1 MQKNIG
7 LVSTQTVLIAL
18 LASVSNAWSDYHPL
32 HYSADT
38 WYGST
43 FWTGPDWTR
52 VGKDWHHP
60 GNETPSVRKFVC
72 PAVGKVKVSGR
83 VFKLHE
89 DGDGIRAIIRHN
101 QKELWRVEIEGRDSK
116 GAEHALE
123 LDVRQGD
130 ELRFIV
136 HKRGGIACDTT
147 GWDPTLAYDGGDSF
161 KASDAFGA
169 KKQGAAG
176 WFYEQEGSSATT
188 PNASIAPPPLEP
200 MSPVFREGLLALG
213 KQLSPESEPELLALV
228 AEEWWREDRLDGSD
242 DAYSAASS
250 KHLAQADKIAV
261 GRSVPLP
268 AGLKRLAGA
277 PVAESPDGMVN
288 HYITIRLLKRELLL
302 SDPLLKFGELLL
314 CKRRTTAYAHLV
326 GQYYGWHQRAGGGLY
341 ALRRPGRSLQTRD
354 LLNGR
359 LPEGSILEPRLS
371 YDGGRVVFAF
381 VKCGHE
387 AVAWQSLSINECGN
401 EDFYLHLYELDLG
414 NASAGGIRQLTQG
427 PYDDMMA
434 EYLPDGGIVFC
445 SSRRKGYSRCFGPQF
460 SKRWDNYTLH
470 RADGDGGNIRTLS
483 YNDVGEWFPAVAN
496 SGEILFARW
505 DYIDR
510 DAVTHQNLWS
520 TRPDGTN
527 PMAVWG
533 NALPK
538 PHCTFQAKPVPDSNK
553 LVFIASAHHSITA
566 GPVCLLDPSVGL
578 NAPEAVERITPLPY
592 PEAEGWKIPEWYES
606 PWPLSENL
614 FLAAYSPNQLKSEGQ
629 HSGGDRNPDD
639 AQRIVLLDRH
649 GNRELIYRDTAIN
662 TTTPI
667 PLRSRKTPP
676 ILASLL
682 PENPPESGE
691 LSVYDIYSGLPGVAR
706 GEIVALR
713 VVQLFP
719 KTTPYANSPR
729 IGVAGEENTRAILG
743 TVPVESDGSAR
754 FIVPAKTKIF
764 FQAIDKNGFARRTMR
779 SSTYLQPGESTSCVG
794 CHEYGK
800 TSTKIRAE
808 MPLAMKRP
816 PSELEPGPLGG
827 RPFGFVE
834 MVQPVF
840 DAKCVSCHGEKEPK
854 GGINLSRTVSGAHGY
869 TASYHSLCYA
879 AGADG
884 KPIRRVSKKSG
895 RPLVGCYPQ
904 RNQIQI
910 TQVDAP
916 ESAIGSPLVQMLR
929 AGHNKVVLSDDE
941 LRPLITWIDLNAVY
955 YGVYEPEEHLAMQ
968 REGKAV
974 PMPAIL

>member
-1 MQKNIG
+1 MKRNSGRFTAWTIVVG
-7 LVSTQTVLIAL
+7 LTAVVWAQEPKAAYPSLR
-18 LASVSNAWSDYHPL
+18 
-32 HYSADT
+32 YSAQK

-60 GNETPSVRKFVC
+60 GETTPSVRRFVC
-72 PAVGKVKVSGR
+72 PTDGKVKVEGR
-83 VFKLHE
+83 VFKRHLE
-89 DGDGIRAIIRHN
+89 GDGIRATIRHN
-101 QKELWRVEIEGRDSK
+101 DREVWRVEIDGADGK
-116 GAEHALE
+116 GKEHALE
-123 LDVRQGD
+123 LEVKQGD
-130 ELRFIV
+130 SLRFVV
-136 HKRGGIACDTT
+136 HKRGGIGCDTT
-147 GWDPTLAYDGGDSF
+147 GWDPAVAYDGGERF
-161 KASDAFGA
+161 LASAAFDA
-169 KKQGAAG
+169 KRQGAGG

-188 PNASIAPPPLEP
+188 PNASIAPPPPEP
-200 MSPVFREGLLALG
+200 MSPVFRERMLALG

-228 AEEWWREDRLDGSD
+228 AEEWWREDRLDGT
-242 DAYSAASS
+242 DANYESAATN
-250 KHLAQADKIAV
+250 HLARLRALEAAQASPPV
-261 GRSVPLP
+261 LSE
-268 AGLKRLAGA
+268 GA
-277 PVAESPDGMVN
+277 WQDRYVA
-288 HYITIRLLKRELLL
+288 IRLLKRELLL
-302 SDPLLKFGELLL
+302 SDPLLAFGELLL

-341 ALRRPGRSLQTRD
+341 ALRRPGRSLETRD
-354 LLNGR
+354 LLAGR
-359 LPEGSILEPRLS
+359 LPEGSCLEPRLS
-371 YDGGRVVFAF
+371 YDGKRVLFAF
-381 VKCGHE
+381 VKCGPE
-387 AVAWQSLSINECGN
+387 AAAWQSLSINECGSD
-401 EDFYLHLYELDLG
+401 EFYFHLYELDLG
-414 NASAGGIRQLTQG
+414 DTGAGGLRQLTSG
-427 PYDDMMA
+427 RYDDMMA

-445 SSRRKGYSRCFGPQF
+445 SSRRRGYSRCFGPQF
-460 SKRWDNYTLH
+460 SKRWDNFTLH
-470 RADGDGGNIRTLS
+470 RAHADGSNIQTLS

-520 TRPDGTN
+520 CRPDGTN

-533 NALPK
+533 NALQK

-629 HSGGDRNPDD
+629 HSRGDRNPDD
-639 AQRIVLLDRH
+639 AQRIVLLDRC

-667 PLRSRKTPP
+667 PLRARKAPP
-676 ILASLL
+676 VLASLL
-682 PENPPESGE
+682 PENPPETGE
-691 LSVYDIYSGLPGVAR
+691 FNVYDIYSGLPGVER
-706 GEIVALR
+706 GEIAAIR

-754 FIVPAKTKIF
+754 FLAPARTKMF

-800 TSTKIRAE
+800 TAMNMRRDL
-808 MPLAMKRP
+808 PLAMKRP
-816 PSELEPGPLGG
+816 PSKLEPGPFGG

-834 MVQPVF
+834 TVQPVF

-854 GGINLSRTVSGAHGY
+854 GGIELTRRIIGKHGY
-869 TASYHSLCYA
+869 TASYLTLCFEKDVSYTA
-879 AGADG
+879 
-884 KPIRRVSKKSG
+884 KRRLSKKTG
-895 RPLVGCYPQ
+895 KPLVGCYPQ

-910 TQVDAP
+910 TPVDS
-916 ESAIGSPLVQMLR
+916 EHSAFGSPLVQMLR
-929 AGHNKVVLSDDE
+929 SGHNKVVLTDDE
-941 LRPLITWIDLNAVY
+941 LRRIITWIDMNAIF
-955 YGVYEPEEHLAMQ
+955 YGVYEPEDQLALQ
-968 REGKAV
+968 REGKPV
-974 PMPAIL
+974 PMPEIE